1 MKTQALSKVIH
12 LRLSTEEKA
21 HIEEQARRAGLPVS
35 RIIREA
41 VAGVDITPAADLET
55 LQLLRKLGGL
65 CKHAIR
71 EGAPRAE
78 ADKAFRALA
87 NYAASL
93 VR

>member
-1 MKTQALSKVIH
+1 MKLSKVIH
-12 LRLSTEEKA
+12 LRLSQEEKE
-21 HIEEQARRAGLPVS
+21 HLEEQARRAGVPVS
-35 RIIREA
+35 RLLRDTLTGI
-41 VAGVDITPAADLET
+41 DITPAADLET

-65 CKHAIR
+65 CKYAIR
-71 EGAPRAE
+71 EGAPREE